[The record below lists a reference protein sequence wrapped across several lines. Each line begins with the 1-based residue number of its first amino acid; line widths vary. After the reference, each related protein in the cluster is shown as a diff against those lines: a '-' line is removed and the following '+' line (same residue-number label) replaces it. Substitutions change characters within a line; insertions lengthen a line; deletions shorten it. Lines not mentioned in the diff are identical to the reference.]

1 MVSNGTN
8 LHRNRDLEELIDL
21 YCAGRKSSDETN
33 QAFDVLR
40 DRQNILDFCNILEYV
55 RNKRAGRKRK
65 VVKTFGHNI

>member
-1 MVSNGTN
+1 MLNGTI
-8 LHRNRDLEELIDL
+8 LHRNRDREGLIDR
-21 YCAGRKSSDETN
+21 YCAGRKLFGETN

-55 RNKRAGRKRK
+55 SNKRAGRKRK